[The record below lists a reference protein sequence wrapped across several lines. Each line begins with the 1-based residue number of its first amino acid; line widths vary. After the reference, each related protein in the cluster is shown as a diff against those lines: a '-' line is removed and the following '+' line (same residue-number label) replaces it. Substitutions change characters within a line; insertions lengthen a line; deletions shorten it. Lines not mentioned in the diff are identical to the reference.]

1 LCISI
6 GSLWKNSASL
16 LPTIARNI
24 VISADETIKTITS
37 YFNSISNISSSELS
51 VIDRVFKLSTV
62 KKNKFFIKAGENPDK
77 FGIIISGLFRYF
89 YIDNNGK
96 EYTKYF
102 ALKNDLLIS
111 YSAILLGEVSR
122 FYIEA
127 LENSEIF
134 ISSFKTF
141 NELTENNLS
150 WNKIAR
156 KLIEQQYIKKEIRE
170 YRFLFD
176 DAETRY
182 LHFLEEYPDLIER
195 VKHYHIASYLGIT
208 PVTLSRIRKKLNLLT

>member
-1 LCISI
+1 MGEYRPGILLSTIESTVVT
-6 GSLWKNSASL
+6 SA
-16 LPTIARNI
+16 
-24 VISADETIKTITS
+24 EEKIKKITS
-37 YFNSISNISSSELS
+37 YFQSISNISLSDLS
-51 VIDRVFKLSTV
+51 VIDKIFYSFTV
-62 KKNKFFIKAGENPDK
+62 KKNEFFIKAGENPDK
-77 FGIIISGLFRYF
+77 FGLIISGIFRYF
-89 YIDNNGK
+89 YIDNDGK

-102 ALKNDLLIS
+102 ALEDDLLIS

-127 LENSEIF
+127 LENSEIL

-156 KLIEQQYIKKEIRE
+156 KLTEQQYIKKEIRE
-170 YRFLFD
+170 YQFLFD

-182 LHFLEEYPDLIER
+182 LQFLKEYPDLIER

-208 PVTLSRIRKKLNLLT
+208 PVALSRIRKKLNLLT

>member
-1 LCISI
+1 M
-6 GSLWKNSASL
+6 
-16 LPTIARNI
+16 
-24 VISADETIKTITS
+24 ISADETIKTITS

>member
-1 LCISI
+1 MGEYRPGILLSTIERTVVT
-6 GSLWKNSASL
+6 SA
-16 LPTIARNI
+16 
-24 VISADETIKTITS
+24 EEKIKKITS
-37 YFNSISNISSSELS
+37 YFQSISNISLSDLS
-51 VIDRVFKLSTV
+51 VIDKIFYSFTV
-62 KKNKFFIKAGENPDK
+62 KKNEFFIKAGENPDK
-77 FGIIISGLFRYF
+77 FGLIISGIFRYF
-89 YIDNNGK
+89 YIDNDGK

-102 ALKNDLLIS
+102 ALEDDLLIS

-127 LENSEIF
+127 LENSEIL

-156 KLIEQQYIKKEIRE
+156 KLTEQQYIKKEIRE
-170 YRFLFD
+170 YQFLFD

-182 LHFLEEYPDLIER
+182 LQFLKEYPDLIER
-195 VKHYHIASYLGIT
+195 VKQYHIASYLGIT
-208 PVTLSRIRKKLNLLT
+208 PVALSRIRKKLNLLT

>member
-1 LCISI
+1 MGEYRPGILLSTIERAVVT
-6 GSLWKNSASL
+6 SA
-16 LPTIARNI
+16 
-24 VISADETIKTITS
+24 EEKIKKITS
-37 YFNSISNISSSELS
+37 YFQSISNISLSDLS
-51 VIDRVFKLSTV
+51 VIDKIFYSFTV
-62 KKNKFFIKAGENPDK
+62 KKNEFFIKAGENPDK
-77 FGIIISGLFRYF
+77 FGLIISGIFRYF
-89 YIDNNGK
+89 YIDNDGK

-102 ALKNDLLIS
+102 AIEDDLLIS

-127 LENSEIF
+127 LENSEIL

-156 KLIEQQYIKKEIRE
+156 RLTEQQYIKKEIR
-170 YRFLFD
+170 
-176 DAETRY
+176 
-182 LHFLEEYPDLIER
+182 EYPDLIER

-208 PVTLSRIRKKLNLLT
+208 PVALSRIRKKLNLLT

>member
-1 LCISI
+1 MT
-6 GSLWKNSASL
+6 SA
-16 LPTIARNI
+16 
-24 VISADETIKTITS
+24 EEKIKKITS
-37 YFNSISNISSSELS
+37 YFQSISNISLSDLS
-51 VIDRVFKLSTV
+51 VIDKIFYSFTV
-62 KKNKFFIKAGENPDK
+62 KKNEFFIKAGENPDK
-77 FGIIISGLFRYF
+77 FGLIISGIFRYF
-89 YIDNNGK
+89 YIDNDGK

-102 ALKNDLLIS
+102 ALEDDLLIS

-127 LENSEIF
+127 LENSEIL

-156 KLIEQQYIKKEIRE
+156 KLTEQQYIKKEIRE
-170 YRFLFD
+170 YQFLFD

-182 LHFLEEYPDLIER
+182 LQFLKEYPDLIER
-195 VKHYHIASYLGIT
+195 VKQYHIASYLGIT
-208 PVTLSRIRKKLNLLT
+208 PVALSRIRKKLNLLT

>member
-1 LCISI
+1 M
-6 GSLWKNSASL
+6 
-16 LPTIARNI
+16 
-24 VISADETIKTITS
+24 ISAQEKIKKS
-37 YFNSISNISSSELS
+37 KSFFQSISNISLS
-51 VIDRVFKLSTV
+51 DLSLIDNIFYSSTV
-62 KKNKFFIKAGENPDK
+62 KKNEFFVKAGENPDK
-77 FGIIISGLFRYF
+77 FGLIISGIFRYF
-89 YIDNNGK
+89 YIDNDGK

-102 ALKNDLLIS
+102 ALENDLLIS

-127 LENSEIF
+127 LENSEIL

-170 YRFLFD
+170 YQFLFD

-182 LHFLEEYPDLIER
+182 LHFLDEYPDLIES

-208 PVTLSRIRKKLNLLT
+208 PVALSRIRKKLNLLT

>member
-1 LCISI
+1 MIPIEEKIKKIASFFQGISDI
-6 GSLWKNSASL
+6 
-16 LPTIARNI
+16 P
-24 VISADETIKTITS
+24 
-37 YFNSISNISSSELS
+37 SSDLS
-51 VIDRVFKLSTV
+51 VIDNIFESSTV
-62 KKNKFFIKAGENPDK
+62 KKNESFLKAGENPDM

-102 ALKNDLLIS
+102 ALENDLVIS
-111 YSAILLGEVSR
+111 YSAILLGEKSK

-127 LENSEIF
+127 LENSEVL

-141 NELTENNLS
+141 YKLTENNLS

-156 KLIEQQYIKKEIRE
+156 KLIEQQYIKKEKRE
-170 YRFLFD
+170 YQFLFD

-182 LHFLEEYPDLIER
+182 KLFLKDYPGLINRIKHF
-195 VKHYHIASYLGIT
+195 HIASYLGIS
-208 PVTLSRIRKKLNLLT
+208 PVSLSRIRKKINLLT